1 MAAQPAS
8 RSVAILMRKKFS
20 SPQLFSRIVTYLI
33 LGAWTAFVFYAV
45 GWIVVS
51 SLSTTREIFTNHLLN
66 SGVHWENYQKALT
79 THKLG
84 LYFLNTCLYVS
95 LALLGI
101 VVISAPASYVLSRFE
116 FPGRRL
122 ANSLFIAGI
131 GVPGMMLMIPLF
143 TIFVRLSLTGTSEG
157 LIIIY
162 IGSSI
167 PFTVFFL
174 TGFFGSLPTELEEA
188 ALIDGCTH
196 SQVFWRV
203 MLPLAQPGIITVTI
217 FNFIGLWND
226 YFWALIFVNTP
237 ERRTLQLGLQALVQS
252 MRYTG
257 DWAGLFASVIVVFLP
272 TFVVYI
278 FLSEKIIAG
287 ITAGAVK
294 A

>member
-1 MAAQPAS
+1 MIEQRANAYRTLAKQ
-8 RSVAILMRKKFS
+8 RFNTQ
-20 SPQLFSRIVTYLI
+20 QLFTKTVTYLI
-33 LGAWTAFVFYAV
+33 LLAWTAFVFYAV
-45 GWIVVS
+45 GWIVQAS
-51 SLSTTREIFTNHLLN
+51 FSTTREIFTNNLLD
-66 SGVHWENYQKALT
+66 SGYHWENYEKALT

-84 LYFLNTCLYVS
+84 QYFINSCLYVGIS
-95 LALLGI
+95 LFAI
-101 VVISAPASYVLSRFE
+101 VIVAAPASYVLSRFE
-116 FPGRRL
+116 FLGRRL
-122 ANSLFIAGI
+122 VHTLFIAGI

-143 TIFVRLSLTGTSEG
+143 TSFVRLDLNGTTQG

-162 IGSSI
+162 VGASI

-174 TGFFGSLPTELEEA
+174 TGFFGSLPSELEEA
-188 ALIDGCTH
+188 ALIDGCTY
-196 SQVFWRV
+196 SGAFWRV

-237 ERRTLQLGLQALVQS
+237 ERRTLQLGLQALVQA

-257 DWAGLFASVIVVFLP
+257 DWAGLFASVIIVFLP
-272 TFVVYI
+272 TFIVYI

>member
-1 MAAQPAS
+1 MAARQVS
-8 RSVAILMRKKFS
+8 RPIATLIGKRFS
-20 SPQLFSRIVTYLI
+20 SPQLFSRIVAYVI
-33 LGAWTAFVFYAV
+33 LAAWTAFVFYAV

-51 SLSTTREIFTNHLLN
+51 SLSTTREIFTNNLLD
-66 SGVHWENYQKALT
+66 SGLHWENYQKALT

-84 LYFLNTCLYVS
+84 LYFLNTCIYVGVS
-95 LALLGI
+95 LVGI
-101 VVISAPASYVLSRFE
+101 VLIAAPASYVLSRFD
-116 FPGRRL
+116 FPGRRFVN
-122 ANSLFIAGI
+122 AIFVAGI

-143 TIFVRLSLTGTSEG
+143 TMFVRLNLTATSQG

-174 TGFFGSLPTELEEA
+174 TGFFGSLPSELEEA

-196 SQVFWRV
+196 AKVFWRV

-237 ERRTLQLGLQALVQS
+237 ERRTLQLGLQALVQA

-257 DWAGLFASVIVVFLP
+257 DWAGLFASVIIVFLP

-294 A
+294 S